1 VKRKQVSYLPGPAG
15 ERALVA
21 RLAAGEETAY
31 RETYE
36 LLAPGVMTLLVRV
49 LKNRALAEE
58 VLQDTFIAAF
68 RGIGSF
74 RGETRLF
81 TWVAGIGVRRALNAL
96 RDEAR
101 RSRGAPPPLEISH
114 TPEPWLGH
122 RDDVR
127 KVLELLETMEPP
139 KRLALLL
146 QAEGHT
152 AAEIAGMTGEPRGTI
167 LSRLSRG
174 KAELAALAAEAG
186 LSPLPE
192 LDHEL
197 DQEGSS

>member
-1 VKRKQVSYLPGPAG
+1 
-15 ERALVA
+15 VA
-21 RLAAGEETAY
+21 RLVAGDDLAY
-31 RETYE
+31 HECYE
-36 LLAPGVMTLLVRV
+36 QLAPGVMTLLVRV
-49 LKNRALAEE
+49 LKNHALAEE

-81 TWVAGIGVRRALNAL
+81 TWVAGIGVRRALNSL

-101 RSRGAPPPLEISH
+101 RTRNAPPAPEGGHS
-114 TPEPWLGH
+114 PEPWLTE

-127 KVLELLETMEPP
+127 KVMELMDRMEPP

-146 QAEGHT
+146 QAEGYT
-152 AAEIAGMTGEPRGTI
+152 AAEIAGITGEPRGTI

-186 LSPLPE
+186 MVVPTMGE
-192 LDHEL
+192 
-197 DQEGSS
+197 EGSL

>member
-1 VKRKQVSYLPGPAG
+1 MVALKRAVSFLPGPAG

-21 RLAAGEETAY
+21 KLVAGEDSAY
-31 RETYE
+31 RECYQ

-49 LKNRALAEE
+49 LKNHALAEE

-101 RSRGAPPPLEISH
+101 RTRNAPPPVEGGHS
-114 TPEPWLGH
+114 PEPWLSD

-127 KVLELLETMEPP
+127 KVLSLLETMEPP

-152 AAEIAGMTGEPRGTI
+152 AAEIAAMTGEPRGTI

-174 KAELAALAAEAG
+174 RVELAALAAEAG
-186 LSPLPE
+186 MTLPVAA
-192 LDHEL
+192 